1 MERLKFG
8 DVVATLAVG
17 VASGA
22 VVYLLGN
29 SNGKKEGYKSGLEE
43 GIAIGIDSADD
54 VLSEVNMQDARQAIR
69 DYVWECGLTHAGK
82 GIKISDACK
91 KHHVLED
98 I

>member
-1 MERLKFG
+1 MGRIAFG
-8 DVVATLAVG
+8 DVVATLVVG
-17 VASGA
+17 IASGA
-22 VVYLLGN
+22 VVYLLGR
-29 SNGKKEGYKSGLEE
+29 SSGKKEGYENGLEE

-54 VLSEVNMQDARQAIR
+54 VLNEINMQDARQAIR
-69 DYVWECGLTHAGK
+69 DYVWESNLTHAGK